1 MGIQV
6 ESIKA
11 GDGKHYPAKR
21 QTVTVD
27 YVGYLDKAGEKKFDS
42 TFERGMLPCPSPWA
56 STGALADSSCLFG
69 AQLER
74 AYLGEYRCCFRCL
87 PWVAQGTALLPRCHD
102 AADTAVRCVS

>member
-69 AQLER
+69 AQLATMR
-74 AYLGEYRCCFRCL
+74 
-87 PWVAQGTALLPRCHD
+87 
-102 AADTAVRCVS
+102 VRPVGSRGVRWRPS